1 LLKDYGLEV
10 QKLFLEMMLEDATA
24 YVRVANIYKPE
35 NFDKSLR
42 PAAEFIKEHS
52 DKHKTMPDRLQIS
65 ATTGIKLQSVP
76 DLNDGHFD
84 WFMGEFESF
93 TKRQEIERAVLKA
106 ADLLEAGDF
115 DPIEKLIKD
124 AVQISL
130 TKDMGTD
137 YFADP
142 AARINKYFNSGGQV
156 STGWPQL
163 DRLLYGG
170 FSRGELNIFAGG
182 SGSGK
187 SLVMMNIALNW
198 LQQGLSGVYIT
209 LELSEELTSLRTDAM
224 LTQMSTKD
232 IRKDIDTTTMKVM
245 LVGKKSG
252 QYRVKGLPAQS
263 NINDIRSYIKE
274 VQIQT
279 GIKVDFMM
287 IDYLDLLMPV
297 SAKVSPND
305 LFVKDKY
312 VSEELRNLAKEL
324 GVLMVTASQLNR
336 SAVEEI
342 EFDHSHISGGISKIN
357 TADNVFGIFTS
368 RAMKERGKYQ
378 IQCMKS
384 RSSTGVGQKIDLE
397 YNIETMRITDEGG
410 DEGTGYNKPQ
420 SSLMDSI
427 KARSQI
433 KVADT
438 ESTSTTSTKWE
449 KPTGTHAWEYQ
460 PGGKELKPEAA
471 EKVTADVQSA
481 KLKQLLGKIKTG

>member
-1 LLKDYGLEV
+1 LLKEYGLDV
-10 QKLFLEMMLEDATA
+10 QRLFLEMMLEDATS
-24 YVRVANIYKPE
+24 YVRVQNIYNPQ
-35 NFDKSLR
+35 NFDRSLR

-52 DKHKTMPDRLQIS
+52 DKHKTMPDRQQIS
-65 ATTGIKLQSVP
+65 ATTGVKLQPVP
-76 DLNDGHFD
+76 DLNEGHFD
-84 WFMGEFESF
+84 WFMSEFEAF
-93 TKRQEIERAVLKA
+93 TRRQELERAILKS
-106 ADLLEAGDF
+106 ADLLEKGEF
-115 DPIEKLIKD
+115 EPVEKLIKD

-142 AARINKYFNSGGQV
+142 KARIEKYFNSGGQV

-224 LTQMSTKD
+224 LTNMSTKD
-232 IRKDIDTTTMKVM
+232 IRRDMDTTELKVR
-245 LVGKKSG
+245 LVAKKSG
-252 QYRVKGLPAQS
+252 NYQVKGLPAQS
-263 NINDIRSYIKE
+263 NINDIRAYLKE
-274 VQIQT
+274 YQIQT
-279 GIKVDFMM
+279 GKKVDFVM

-336 SAVEEI
+336 SAVEEV

-420 SSLMDSI
+420 TSIMDSI
-427 KARSQI
+427 KARSQV
-433 KVADT
+433 KSAEGESSTAPWERAQPREDFNLDT
-438 ESTSTTSTKWE
+438 
-449 KPTGTHAWEYQ
+449 P
-460 PGGKELKPEAA
+460 
-471 EKVTADVQSA
+471 KVTADVQSA
-481 KLKQLLGKIKTG
+481 KLKQLLGQIKST

>member
-1 LLKDYGLEV
+1 MNKEYSVDL
-10 QKLFLEMMLEDATA
+10 QKLFLEIMLTDAQSF
-24 YVRVANIYKPE
+24 VRVQNIYNPQ
-35 NFDKSLR
+35 NFDRSLR
-42 PAAEFIKEHS
+42 ECAKFLVEHS
-52 DKHKTMPDRLQIS
+52 DQYKTLPNYEQIR
-65 ATTGIKLQSVP
+65 ATTGVELKVVP
-76 DLNDGHFD
+76 DVNEGHQE
-84 WFMGEFESF
+84 WFMTEFESF
-93 TKRQEIERAVLKA
+93 TKRQELERAILAA
-106 ADLLEAGDF
+106 ADLLEKGEF
-115 DPIEKLIKD
+115 EPVEKLIKD

-137 YFADP
+137 YFASPGD
-142 AARINKYFNSGGQV
+142 RINKYFNSGGQV
-156 STGWPQL
+156 STGWPQM

-224 LTQMSTKD
+224 LTGMSTKD
-232 IRKDIDTTTMKVM
+232 IRKDIDSAELKVKM
-245 LVGKKSG
+245 AGKRAG

-263 NINDIRSYIKE
+263 NINDIRSYLKE

-279 GIKVDFMM
+279 GIRVDFVMV
-287 IDYLDLLMPV
+287 DYLDLLMPV
-297 SAKVSPND
+297 SAKVSPSD

-336 SAVEEI
+336 SAVEEV

-384 RSSTGVGQKIDLE
+384 RSSTGVGQKIDLD
-397 YNIETMRITDEGG
+397 YNMDNMRITDPGETP
-410 DEGTGYNKPQ
+410 EQESGYRTT
-420 SSLMDSI
+420 
-427 KARSQI
+427 A
-433 KVADT
+433 
-438 ESTSTTSTKWE
+438 TSMLE
-449 KPTGTHAWEYQ
+449 
-460 PGGKELKPEAA
+460 
-471 EKVTADVQSA
+471 
-481 KLKQLLGKIKTG
+481 KIKTSSTVKETDDSATTTAPIKRVGSESSMLKQMLGNFKSSQN

>member
-1 LLKDYGLEV
+1 MLKEYGIEV
-10 QKLFLEMMLEDATA
+10 QKLFLEMMLEDAQG
-24 YVRVANIYKPE
+24 YVRVQNIYNPE
-35 NFDKSLR
+35 NFDRSLR
-42 PAAEFIKEHS
+42 PAAEFLKEHG
-52 DKHKTMPDRLQIS
+52 DKYKTLPDRAQIS
-65 ATTGIKLQSVP
+65 ATTGVKLQSVP
-76 DLNDGHFD
+76 ELNEGHFE
-84 WFMGEFESF
+84 WFMTEFEAF
-93 TKRQEIERAVLKA
+93 TRRQELERAILKA
-106 ADLLEAGDF
+106 ADLLEKGDY
-115 DPIEKLIKD
+115 DPVEKLIKD

-142 AARINKYFNSGGQV
+142 KGRIEKYFNSGGQV
-156 STGWPQL
+156 STGWPQM

-198 LQQGLSGVYIT
+198 VQSGLSGVYIT

-224 LTQMSTKD
+224 LTNMSTKD
-232 IRKDIDTTTMKVM
+232 IRKDIGTTELKVK

-252 QYRVKGLPAQS
+252 NYQVKGLPAQS
-263 NINDIRSYIKE
+263 NINDVRAYLKE
-274 VQIQT
+274 YQIQT
-279 GIKVDFMM
+279 GKRVDFVM

-324 GVLMVTASQLNR
+324 QILMVTASQLNR
-336 SAVEEI
+336 SAVEEV

-368 RAMKERGKYQ
+368 RQMKERGKYQ

-397 YNIETMRITDEGG
+397 YDIDTMRITDAGG
-410 DEGTGYNKPQ
+410 EDGENSFRKP
-420 SSLMDSI
+420 SLMDSI
-427 KARSQI
+427 KAKAS
-433 KVADT
+433 VTPADT
-438 ESTSTTSTKWE
+438 TAAST
-449 KPTGTHAWEYQ
+449 AWDRPQ
-460 PGGKELKPEAA
+460 PKDGHDPLAP
-471 EKVTADVQSA
+471 KVSADVQST
-481 KLKQLLGKIKTG
+481 KLKQLLGKIKTT